1 MSGVSSEQFQ
11 DGLPKYLKAYRPG
24 GHIACNIYSDVIV
37 Y

>member
-11 DGLPKYLKAYRPG
+11 DGLPMYLKALRPG
-24 GHIACNIYSDVIV
+24 GHVAGNIYSDVIV